1 MKISIIILLL
11 LLGIDLYS
19 QNAISGYVKDNK
31 TGEVIQNAIIT
42 NTENNI
48 KTYSDIY
55 GYFSISYDSI
65 CPLSISHIGYQTKEY
80 MLVSKTDNVLTILLN
95 KGSKLSGVNIL
106 ATKTTFNTAQL
117 SVVELKSIPSLGGTA
132 DVLKAMQLLPGIQGQ
147 NEGSSSL
154 IVRGGSPGQNLYLLD
169 NTPLIYVNHLGG
181 FLSVFNPDMIHS
193 ISIIKGGFSP
203 KYGGKLSSVVAISQR
218 SGDTSQF
225 KGSLGIGITDINL
238 SLEGPLGK
246 KVSYMFTA
254 RKTLFGLL
262 MYAGT
267 AISEANSATVSYG
280 FHDINAKITWR
291 LNNKNKIFFNAY
303 QGDDYVRIKS
313 KKNSIYYE
321 EPFSLKNTWG
331 NMLFSADWNHIANN
345 RLFGKTTASYTKY
358 RLSDKQEVG
367 QKIGDPNINNFTSSI
382 NDVSLRS
389 EWKYSVSPKYIANF
403 GIHSSFLNHSPY
415 ELETKSNKGNSYHK
429 ESTKSLKN
437 ALFINNIFKLNKSI
451 KLDIGLRAISYSI
464 ADYSKIYL
472 EPRLSVNFNIKS
484 RYKLNIS
491 YTQMNQS
498 SHLLFIPGA
507 NIMATEVWVPASAE
521 LPPSKSQ
528 QASIGLSTYIKDNM
542 FMIESAVYY
551 KNMTNLSTY
560 KEGFSNLK
568 TNSNWLKAIETGGNG
583 ISYGLELFI
592 KKKQGKWTGSL
603 GYNWSYTT
611 RQFDNINNGKT
622 YLYEYHR
629 PHSISLMINR
639 KINKK
644 WSFNMVWVY
653 QTGIPYTPAI
663 GRQYAISP
671 GVFNQ
676 SGDVIYKE
684 ALIYG
689 ERNSKRM
696 KDYHRL
702 DIGFKYSKLTKNL
715 KLKTEWSFSIYNLY
729 SRQNPSMYYY
739 NTNASDEIMFNAD
752 YANNVGGLKL
762 YQFSAFPFIPSVS
775 YKVYFNVPDLKKI
788 KESSKRWLYN
798 EN

>member
-1 MKISIIILLL
+1 MKYIISLLL
-11 LLGIDLYS
+11 LLLCSGLYG
-19 QNAISGYVKDNK
+19 QNAISGFVKDAN
-31 TGEVIQNAIIT
+31 TGEVIHNAIIV
-42 NTENNI
+42 NTENNH

-80 MLVSKTDNVLTILLN
+80 MLVGKINNVLTILLTE
-95 KGSKLSGVNIL
+95 GTQLSGVNIS

-181 FLSVFNPDMIHS
+181 FLSVFNPDMIHD
-193 ISIIKGGFSP
+193 ISIIKGGFNP

-225 KGSLGIGITDINL
+225 KGSFGIGITDINL
-238 SLEGPLGK
+238 SLEGPLSK

-254 RKTLFGLL
+254 RKTLFGML

-267 AISEANSATVSYG
+267 ALSRGNSATFSYG
-280 FHDINAKITWR
+280 FHDINGKVTWR
-291 LNNKNKIFFNAY
+291 LNNKNKFFFNAY
-303 QGDDYVRIKS
+303 QGDDYIRVNS
-313 KKNSIYYE
+313 KNSDLFSE
-321 EPFSLKNTWG
+321 EKFKGRNTWG

-358 RLSDKQEVG
+358 RLSDKQEVE
-367 QKIGDPNINNFTSSI
+367 QPIGDPSINNFTSSI
-382 NDVSLRS
+382 NDISLRS
-389 EWKYSVSPKYIANF
+389 EWKYSVSPKYSANF

-415 ELETKSNKGNSYHK
+415 ELETKSSQGNSYHK
-429 ESTKSLKN
+429 ESINSLKN
-437 ALFINNIFKLNKSI
+437 ALFVNNIFRLNKSI
-451 KLDIGLRAISYSI
+451 KLDVGLRAVNYSI
-464 ADYSKIYL
+464 ADYSKMFF
-472 EPRLSVNFNIKS
+472 EPRLEISFKFKS
-484 RYKLNIS
+484 KYNLNIS
-491 YTQMNQS
+491 YAQMNQS

-507 NIMATEVWVPASAE
+507 NIMATEVWVPASAA

-551 KNMTNLSTY
+551 KKMTNLSTY
-560 KEGFSNLK
+560 KEGFSSLK
-568 TNSNWLKAIETGGNG
+568 TNSDWLKTIETGGNG

-592 KKKQGKWTGSL
+592 KKNSGKWTGSL
-603 GYNWSYTT
+603 GYNLSYTT

-629 PHSISLMINR
+629 PHSISLMVNR
-639 KINKK
+639 KINSK

-663 GRQYAISP
+663 GRQYAIVP
-671 GVFNQ
+671 GEYDE
-676 SGDVIYKE
+676 SGGVIYKE

-689 ERNSKRM
+689 ERNSEKM

-702 DIGFKYSKLTKNL
+702 DVGFKYSKLTK
-715 KLKTEWSFSIYNLY
+715 KHKWKAEWSFSIYNVY

-739 NTNASDEIMFNAD
+739 NTNASGEIIFNST
-752 YANNVGGLKL
+752 YANTVGGLNL
-762 YQFSAFPFIPSVS
+762 YQLSLFPFIPSVS
-775 YKVYFNVPDLKKI
+775 YKVYFNAADLKKM
-788 KESSKRWLYN
+788 KGSTKRWLYH